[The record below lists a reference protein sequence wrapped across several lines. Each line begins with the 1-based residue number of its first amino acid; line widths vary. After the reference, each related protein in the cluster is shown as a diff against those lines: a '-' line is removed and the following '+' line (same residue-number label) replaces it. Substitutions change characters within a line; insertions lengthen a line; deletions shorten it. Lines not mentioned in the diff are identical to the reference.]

1 MKMMRMIYWM
11 INRSIFD
18 KNSIKISFEYRLY
31 IQKKDKNFQLN
42 LIYMKFILIFV
53 LDILSFTT

>member
-18 KNSIKISFEYRLY
+18 KNSIKISFGYRLY
-31 IQKKDKNFQLN
+31 TYKNFQLN
-42 LIYMKFILIFV
+42 LTYMKFILIFV
-53 LDILSFTT
+53 LHILSFTT

>member
-18 KNSIKISFEYRLY
+18 KNSIKISFGYRLY
-31 IQKKDKNFQLN
+31 TYKNFQLN
-42 LIYMKFILIFV
+42 LTYMKFILIFV
-53 LDILSFTT
+53 LHVLSFTT